1 MKKSSVYTKGGDKGE
16 TSLVSGSRISKG
28 EELINLYGDL
38 DGLNS
43 HIGYLISL
51 VKDESELS
59 KKIGAYFPALQSAL
73 FDLGSKLAC
82 ESEFWEKFKLPN
94 ISPTLLTD
102 TERLIDEMDEQLPK
116 LKAFILPGG
125 NQAASYGHIVRTECR
140 KVERELVSFK
150 GDGNTIPELS
160 LELLNRLSDFFF
172 VYARYLNLLDGG
184 AEVKWIP
191 STN

>member
-1 MKKSSVYTKGGDKGE
+1 MKKSSVYTKGGDKGQ

-43 HIGYLISL
+43 HIGFLISL
-51 VKDESELS
+51 VKDDSELS
-59 KKIGAYFPALQSAL
+59 NKIKTYFPALQSAL

-82 ESEFWEKFKLPN
+82 ESEFWEKYKLPN
-94 ISPTLLTD
+94 ISPALLVD
-102 TERLIDEMDEQLPK
+102 TENLIDELDGSLPK

-125 NQAASYGHIVRTECR
+125 NQAASYGHVVRTECR
-140 KVERELVSFK
+140 KVERELVRFQSV
-150 GDGNTIPELS
+150 GNIIPELS

-172 VYARYLNLLDGG
+172 VYARYLNALDGG
-184 AEVKWIP
+184 TEVKWIP
-191 STN
+191 SPN

>member
-43 HIGYLISL
+43 HIGFLISQI
-51 VKDESELS
+51 DDNSEFS
-59 KKIGAYFPALQSAL
+59 KKIFNYFPILQSTL

-82 ESEFWEKFKLPN
+82 ESEFWEKYRLPN
-94 ISPTLLTD
+94 ISKSLID
-102 TERLIDEMDEQLPK
+102 TTESLIDEMDSTLPK

-125 NQAASYGHIVRTECR
+125 NKAASYGHIVRTECR
-140 KVERELVSFK
+140 KVERQLVRFK
-150 GDGNTIPELS
+150 EKGNEVPELS
-160 LELLNRLSDFFF
+160 IELLNRLSDFFF
-172 VYARYLNLLDGG
+172 VYARYLNFLESIE
-184 AEVKWIP
+184 EVKWVP